1 MMGAVITKII
11 KKIKFSAF
19 FLGLDV
25 GRKVERAKII
35 AWLRN
40 GNDFYA
46 QAWARDIKAERHLK

>member
-1 MMGAVITKII
+1 MIGAVITKII
-11 KKIKFSAF
+11 KSIKFSAF

-46 QAWARDIKAERHLK
+46 QAWARDIKGGEHLK

>member
-1 MMGAVITKII
+1 MIGAVITKII
-11 KKIKFSAF
+11 KRIKFSAF

-25 GRKVERAKII
+25 GRKVEQAKII

-46 QAWARDIKAERHLK
+46 RAWARDIKAGEHLK